1 MRRSARIFGRS
12 SSTGHL
18 VWLPLALALVAC
30 GGGSDDGDAITFG
43 AIFSVSGNK
52 AQPGQGELQ
61 SVQLAVDEIN
71 AAGGIA
77 GRKIKLVNHD
87 DHSTEDGARS
97 AAQDLVASQH
107 APVIFGLTA
116 PETTLAAANVTM
128 AADTI
133 LISDIASGPKLNNLA
148 DADTVFTTAPDRSH
162 QGEILAARAFAKGFK
177 KAAVVFVDL
186 PLHTETASGF
196 VSKFTSLGGTVTT
209 NQVFAEGQTSYTSL
223 LDKIYGDGAPDC
235 ILLNAEEPE
244 GTQVIKDYLVKYAGK
259 QTFWFFNPALGN
271 PGFFEGVG
279 YSNFTFQHEGIDVAD
294 GPAIDVYTAS
304 FEAHYPG
311 STVQAEPGSY
321 DDVYLVA
328 LAMLNGGKFDADTVK
343 ANIRLIND
351 PAGMRIL
358 PGQFAMAAAVIKAGG
373 KINYDGASG
382 PCDFDSAG
390 SATAAN
396 LIWSGFDGQERHVT
410 VPLVE

>member
-1 MRRSARIFGRS
+1 MPSNKTVRAG
-12 SSTGHL
+12 L
-18 VWLPLALALVAC
+18 LALRVLVLPMALGGTAC
-30 GGGSDDGDAITFG
+30 GSASDDGNAITFG

-71 AAGGIA
+71 AAGGID
-77 GRKIKLVNHD
+77 GRMLKLVNRD
-87 DHSTEDGARS
+87 DHSTEEGARN
-97 AAQDLVASQH
+97 AAQDLVSNVH

-116 PETTLAAANVTM
+116 PETTLAASNVTM
-128 AADTI
+128 GANTI
-133 LISDIASGPKLNNLA
+133 LISDIASGPKLNNLV
-148 DADTVFTTAPDRSH
+148 DGDTVFTTAPDRSH
-162 QGEILAARAFAKGFK
+162 QGEILAARAIDKGFK

-196 VSKFTSLGGTVTT
+196 VSKFTSLGGTITT
-209 NQVFAEGQTSYTSL
+209 NSVFAAGQTSYTDL
-223 LDKIYGDGAPDC
+223 LDKIYAGGQPDC
-235 ILLNAEEPE
+235 ILLNGEEPE

-279 YSNFTFQHEGIDVAD
+279 YSNFTFKHEGIDVAD
-294 GPAIDVYTAS
+294 GPAIDVYEKS
-304 FEAHYPG
+304 FESHYAG

-343 ANIRLIND
+343 SNIRLIND
-351 PAGMRIL
+351 PAGTRIL
-358 PGQFAMAAAVIKAGG
+358 PGQFAMAAAIIKAGG

-382 PCDFDSAG
+382 PCDFDAAG

-396 LIWSGFDGQERHVT
+396 LIWSGFDGQDRHIT